1 MGEGEKAP
9 SGDITETAIISK
21 IKKGRRK
28 EVVGNFAPDSKEADD
43 EDVHF
48 VENMAVKEKK
58 QKLQEISMKDPE
70 ELSLTTAVKR
80 KRDRK

>member
-1 MGEGEKAP
+1 MALGEGEKAP
-9 SGDITETAIISK
+9 TGDITETQIITK

-28 EVVGNFAPDSKEADD
+28 EVVGNFAPDAKDQDAG

-58 QKLQEISMKDPE
+58 QKM
-70 ELSLTTAVKR
+70 
-80 KRDRK
+80 